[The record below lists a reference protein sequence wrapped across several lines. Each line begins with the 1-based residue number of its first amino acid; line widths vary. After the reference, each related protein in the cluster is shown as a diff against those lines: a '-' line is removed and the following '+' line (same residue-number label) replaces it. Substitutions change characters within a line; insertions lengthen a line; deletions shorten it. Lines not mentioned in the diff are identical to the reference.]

1 MTVIGW
7 SFTGS
12 LECDSESAVH
22 RERVRRT
29 QESVVAPRT
38 VRDTADRNSRG
49 TDAGGV
55 AKDTVGRILLI
66 EEVVDIAE
74 YFEPARNLEGRVQT
88 EHLVARHR
96 RVLIGLVPI
105 IVRVTGKLHRRTDS
119 PVRQDLVI
127 DACLDPGQRDA
138 RRG

>member
-22 RERVRRT
+22 RKRVRRT
-29 QESVVAPRT
+29 QESVVDPRA

-55 AKDTVGRILLI
+55 AIDTIGRILLV

-74 YFEPARNLEGRVQT
+74 HFEPARNLEGRVQT
-88 EHLVARHR
+88 EHLVARHW
-96 RVLIGLVPI
+96 
-105 IVRVTGKLHRRTDS
+105 
-119 PVRQDLVI
+119 
-127 DACLDPGQRDA
+127 
-138 RRG
+138 RGFFWAFPL